1 MSPSLARAENLDSAA
16 GRRGRYSGGMDAVSV
31 RRLVRVEGGGR
42 VGREDR
48 LPAEEPVEFRLGGVP
63 IAVLMRTPGQDA
75 ELARGFALTEGIIL
89 RPAEL
94 AEVRAVGGAAGEGR
108 YDLVL
113 AEGTAVDPEQFRR
126 NLYATSSCGVC
137 GKASIDAV
145 RVASPPPPPGPEVAA
160 DRLPEMMEAMREA
173 QSGFAQTGG
182 LHAAAAFT
190 PDGELAALREDV
202 GRHNAM
208 DKLVGALAADRW
220 PLGEMAVTV
229 SGRVSFELVQKTAA
243 AGLSLLAGVSA
254 ATSLAAEL
262 AEELGVT
269 VAGFVRPGGFN
280 IYSHPRRIV

>member
-1 MSPSLARAENLDSAA
+1 
-16 GRRGRYSGGMDAVSV
+16 MDAISV
-31 RRLVRVEGGGR
+31 RRLVRVEENGR
-42 VGREDR
+42 RVREDR

-63 IAVLMRTPGQDA
+63 IAVLMRTPGHDG

-89 RPAEL
+89 RPSEL
-94 AEVRAVGGAAGEGR
+94 AEVRPAAGGPEGEGR

-113 AEGTAVDPEQFRR
+113 AEGTTVDPEQFRR

-145 RVASPPPPPGPEVAA
+145 RVASPTPPPGPEVAA
-160 DRLPEMMEAMREA
+160 DRLPELMEAMREA
-173 QSGFAQTGG
+173 QSGFTQTGG

-220 PLGEMAVTV
+220 PLGEMTVTV